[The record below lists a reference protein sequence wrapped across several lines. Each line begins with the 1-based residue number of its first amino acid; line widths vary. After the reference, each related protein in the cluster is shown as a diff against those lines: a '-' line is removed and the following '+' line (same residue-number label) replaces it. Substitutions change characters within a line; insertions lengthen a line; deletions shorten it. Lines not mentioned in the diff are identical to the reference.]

1 MQGEYSNL
9 KSPYLNG
16 VYIFL
21 ERDRNKHMW
30 NTYILNDDDE
40 EREVSPVSV
49 GKIFLFSAEYLG
61 KHLLKK

>member
-1 MQGEYSNL
+1 
-9 KSPYLNG
+9 
-16 VYIFL
+16 
-21 ERDRNKHMW
+21 MW